1 MNVYKYGIGQ
11 KTQELTTTLKKEWK
25 KRRRKE
31 MDN

>member
-25 KRRRKE
+25 KKKKE
-31 MDN
+31 RNG